1 MVIWLSLVVVELQK
15 YSLVVFE
22 KMLWLVVNRDFQ
34 LPGARVAG
42 EEPDEID

>member
-22 KMLWLVVNRDFQ
+22 KMLWLAVNRGFQ
-34 LPGARVAG
+34 LPGAKEAG